1 MYEMESK
8 LIHSCNRAAEF
19 NIVQELLIQ
28 ATEKGNTKNIDKL
41 NRYLKEL
48 SSACAGGYNV
58 YRPPEI
64 EVMLR

>member
-1 MYEMESK
+1 MEST
-8 LIHSCNRAAEF
+8 LIHSCNQAAEF

-41 NRYLKEL
+41 NRYLNEL

-64 EVMLR
+64 EELIR